1 MTPFGEHLRN
11 LRSERDITLKQM
23 SQAVGVSAAYLSAL
37 EHGRKGRPSWY
48 LIQRIIAFF
57 NIIWDD
63 AEELVKLANISHPRI
78 AIDTAGLSPQ
88 ATALANQLAENVRE
102 LKPAELA
109 RIADILAEAQTRAK
123 ARRAK
128 KPRG

>member
-1 MTPFGEHLRN
+1 MTPFGERLRN

-23 SQAVGVSAAYLSAL
+23 SEAVGVSAAYLSAL

-48 LIQRIIAFF
+48 LVQRIIAFF

-88 ATALANQLAENVRE
+88 ATALANKLAENVRE
-102 LKPAELA
+102 LRPAELA
-109 RIADILAEAQTRAK
+109 RIADILDDAAARAK
-123 ARRAK
+123 ARRVK
-128 KPRG
+128 KPKG

>member
-1 MTPFGEHLRN
+1 MTPFGERLRN

-23 SQAVGVSAAYLSAL
+23 SEAVGVSAAYLSAL

-48 LIQRIIAFF
+48 LVQRIIAFF

-102 LKPAELA
+102 LKPAELEH
-109 RIADILAEAQTRAK
+109 IAAILEQASARAK
-123 ARRAK
+123 ARRVK

>member
-1 MTPFGEHLRN
+1 MTPFGERLRN
-11 LRSERDITLKQM
+11 LRNERDITLKQM

-48 LIQRIIAFF
+48 LVQRIIAFF

-102 LKPAELA
+102 LRPAELE
-109 RIADILAEAQTRAK
+109 RIAAILEEASARAK
-123 ARRAK
+123 ARRVK

>member
-1 MTPFGEHLRN
+1 MTPFGERLRN

-23 SQAVGVSAAYLSAL
+23 SEAVGVSAAYLSAL

-48 LIQRIIAFF
+48 LVQRIIAFF

-88 ATALANQLAENVRE
+88 ATALANQLADTVRE
-102 LKPAELA
+102 LKPAELE
-109 RIADILAEAQTRAK
+109 RIAAILEEASVRAK
-123 ARRAK
+123 ARRVK

>member
-1 MTPFGEHLRN
+1 MTPFGERLRN

-23 SQAVGVSAAYLSAL
+23 SEAVGVSAAYLSAL

-48 LIQRIIAFF
+48 LVQRIIAFF

-88 ATALANQLAENVRE
+88 ATALANQLADTVRE
-102 LKPAELA
+102 LKPAELE
-109 RIADILAEAQTRAK
+109 RIAVILEEASARAK
-123 ARRAK
+123 ARRVK
-128 KPRG
+128 KPKG

>member
-1 MTPFGEHLRN
+1 MTPFGERLRN

-23 SQAVGVSAAYLSAL
+23 SEAVGVSAAYLSAL

-48 LIQRIIAFF
+48 LVQRIIAFF

-88 ATALANQLAENVRE
+88 ATALANQLADTVRE
-102 LKPAELA
+102 LKPAELE
-109 RIADILAEAQTRAK
+109 RIAVILEEASARAK
-123 ARRAK
+123 ARRVK

>member
-1 MTPFGEHLRN
+1 MTPFGERLRN

-23 SQAVGVSAAYLSAL
+23 SEAVGVSAAYLSAL

-48 LIQRIIAFF
+48 LVQRIIAFF

-102 LKPAELA
+102 LQPAELA
-109 RIADILAEAQTRAK
+109 RIADILNEAATRAK
-123 ARRAK
+123 ARRVK

>member
-1 MTPFGEHLRN
+1 MTPFGERLRN

-123 ARRAK
+123 PRRVK

>member
-1 MTPFGEHLRN
+1 MTPFGERLRN
-11 LRSERDITLKQM
+11 LRNERDITLKQM

-48 LIQRIIAFF
+48 LVQRIIAFF

-88 ATALANQLAENVRE
+88 ATALANQLAENVRV
-102 LKPAELA
+102 LKPAELE
-109 RIADILAEAQTRAK
+109 RIAAILDEASARAK
-123 ARRAK
+123 ARRVK

>member
-1 MTPFGEHLRN
+1 M
-11 LRSERDITLKQM
+11 
-23 SQAVGVSAAYLSAL
+23 
-37 EHGRKGRPSWY
+37 
-48 LIQRIIAFF
+48 
-57 NIIWDD
+57 
-63 AEELVKLANISHPRI
+63 KLANISHPRI

-123 ARRAK
+123 ARRVK

>member
-1 MTPFGEHLRN
+1 MTPFGERLRN
-11 LRSERDITLKQM
+11 LRSERDVTLKQM
-23 SQAVGVSAAYLSAL
+23 AEAVGVSAAYLSAL

-48 LIQRIIAFF
+48 LVQRIIAFF

-78 AIDTAGLSPQ
+78 VIDTAGLSPQ
-88 ATALANQLAENVRE
+88 ATALANQLADTVRE
-102 LKPAELA
+102 LKPAELE
-109 RIADILAEAQTRAK
+109 RIAGILEEASARAK
-123 ARRAK
+123 ARRVK

>member
-1 MTPFGEHLRN
+1 MTPFGERLRN

-23 SQAVGVSAAYLSAL
+23 SEAVGVSAAYLSAL

-48 LIQRIIAFF
+48 LVQRIIAFF

-102 LKPAELA
+102 LKPDELE
-109 RIADILAEAQTRAK
+109 RIAAILEQASARAK
-123 ARRAK
+123 ARRVK

>member
-1 MTPFGEHLRN
+1 MTPFGERLRN

-23 SQAVGVSAAYLSAL
+23 SEAVGVSAAYLSAL

-48 LIQRIIAFF
+48 LVQRIIAFF

-88 ATALANQLAENVRE
+88 ATALANQLADTVRD
-102 LKPAELA
+102 LKPAELE
-109 RIADILAEAQTRAK
+109 RIAVILEEASARAK
-123 ARRAK
+123 ARRVK
-128 KPRG
+128 KPKG

>member
-1 MTPFGEHLRN
+1 MTPFGERLRN

-123 ARRAK
+123 ARRVK
-128 KPRG
+128 KPKG

>member
-1 MTPFGEHLRN
+1 MTPFGERLRN

-123 ARRAK
+123 ARREK

>member
-1 MTPFGEHLRN
+1 MTPFGERLRN

-23 SQAVGVSAAYLSAL
+23 SEAVGVSAAYLSAL

-48 LIQRIIAFF
+48 LVQRIIAFF

-88 ATALANQLAENVRE
+88 ATALANKLAENVRE
-102 LKPAELA
+102 LRPAELA
-109 RIADILAEAQTRAK
+109 RIADTLDEAAARAK
-123 ARRAK
+123 ARRVK
-128 KPRG
+128 KPKG

>member
-1 MTPFGEHLRN
+1 MTPFGERLRN
-11 LRSERDITLKQM
+11 LRSERGITLKQM
-23 SQAVGVSAAYLSAL
+23 SEAVGVSAAYLSAL

-48 LIQRIIAFF
+48 LVQRIIAFF

-88 ATALANQLAENVRE
+88 ATALANKLAENVRE
-102 LKPAELA
+102 LRPAELA
-109 RIADILAEAQTRAK
+109 RIADILDEAAARAK
-123 ARRAK
+123 ARRVK
-128 KPRG
+128 KPKG

>member
-1 MTPFGEHLRN
+1 MTPFGERLRN

-23 SQAVGVSAAYLSAL
+23 SEAVGVSAAYLSAL

-48 LIQRIIAFF
+48 LVQRIIAFF

-88 ATALANQLAENVRE
+88 ATALANQLADTVRE
-102 LKPAELA
+102 LKPAELE
-109 RIADILAEAQTRAK
+109 RIAAILEEASTRAK
-123 ARRAK
+123 ARRVK

>member
-1 MTPFGEHLRN
+1 MTPFGERLRN

-23 SQAVGVSAAYLSAL
+23 SEAVGVSAAYLSAL

-48 LIQRIIAFF
+48 LVQRIIAFF

-88 ATALANQLAENVRE
+88 ATALANQLADTVRE
-102 LKPAELA
+102 LKPAELE
-109 RIADILAEAQTRAK
+109 RIAAILEQASTRAK
-123 ARRAK
+123 ARRVK